1 MEEKQQSLLK
11 HNIELTIG
19 DKVSN
24 EAFSIIWKHV
34 FVKSFNKKT
43 ILAEEGQFCKYVYF
57 ILKGSAYSY
66 LINEKGEKS
75 VIQFALEGYWITD
88 HYSFFSGQSGI
99 YTIETLEDSDVL
111 VINKESYEAICKE
124 SHLLEHFFRILI
136 QNAFINLQYR
146 LAKTNSEEARKR
158 YLEFSKKY
166 PHFIQRIPQY
176 LIATYLGIKPQSLSR
191 IRKELI
197 SQK

>member
-1 MEEKQQSLLK
+1 MEAKQQSLLK
-11 HNIELTIG
+11 HNIERTISKKIS
-19 DKVSN
+19 DKD
-24 EAFSIIWKHV
+24 FSIIWKHI
-34 FVKSFNKKT
+34 FVRSFNKKT
-43 ILAEEGQFCKYVYF
+43 ILAEEGQYCKYVYF
-57 ILKGSAYSY
+57 FLKGSAYSY
-66 LINEKGEKS
+66 LINEKGEKN

-124 SHLLEHFFRILI
+124 SHLFEHFFRILI

-146 LAKTNSEEARKR
+146 LAKTNSEEASKR
-158 YLEFSKKY
+158 YLEFATKY
-166 PHFIQRIPQY
+166 PHFTQRIPQY